1 MLQNGVLISNS
12 HNICYAHNKIDM
24 HIILNAYQQTLL
36 KLKKALNNKNLQNEI
51 KDCKLV
57 KPIFSV
63 RK

>member
-1 MLQNGVLISNS
+1 
-12 HNICYAHNKIDM
+12 M

-36 KLKKALNNKNLQNEI
+36 KLKKAINNKNLQNEI